1 MIHVLYKPTFLRQYN
16 ALNPE
21 LQEEVLEKIELFQST
36 RNHKQLKVHK
46 LKGRLKGK
54 YSFSVNYQ
62 TRIVF
67 VYEKKNEAVLLAVG
81 DHDVYK
87 K

>member
-1 MIHVLYKPTFLRQYN
+1 MEVSYLPSFAKKLKSLEF
-16 ALNPE
+16 A
-21 LQEEVLEKIELFQST
+21 LQEEVLEKIELFKDE

-46 LKGRLKGK
+46 LQGVLSGK

-67 VYEKKNEAVLLAVG
+67 SYLSKNEAVLLAVG

-87 K
+87 N